1 MRSRSSYAAR
11 MMIDLIVISHVPATA
26 VAEAEEAAREAA
38 SRRASPSEA
47 SSAIAAARAAALAAC
62 LLATEVEEVVE
73 LLELLL
79 LRRCAGLAIGR
90 CGSDGRCGDET
101 VLRLAALRTGFS
113 AAVVA
118 AVVALGLDEVAV
130 AREAAAAAAAAER
143 LEPTTSRC
151 AKSATSSRLS
161 RLKELEASSAKSKWL
176 GTWRPRLG
184 CIMSCTPPPLSCM
197 MRVCVSGRRY
207 A

>member
-1 MRSRSSYAAR
+1 MRSRSSYAAQ